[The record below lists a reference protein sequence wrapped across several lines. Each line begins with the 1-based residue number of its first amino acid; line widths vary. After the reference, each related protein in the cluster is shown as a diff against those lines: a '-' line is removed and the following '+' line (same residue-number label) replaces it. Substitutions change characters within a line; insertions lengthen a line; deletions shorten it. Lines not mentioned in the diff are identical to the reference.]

1 MKKSIEDLAQRFPS
15 KSFYIKRGYK
25 FPLESTDVLL
35 RWWFLSF
42 AQPGFHRFWRVWNPL
57 LGYLLFLFYI
67 ILGGNKRPFLATFV
81 VFTSCGFVFHD
92 LLTLKDIIEL
102 DTTIS
107 FMIWGVLCDLSRRYE
122 LHKTQEKWPWV
133 VNVLVNAS
141 LLVCGKEAGH
151 LLWQML
157 SNILLK

>member
-1 MKKSIEDLAQRFPS
+1 MIKNIEDLVRRFPS
-15 KSFYIKRGYK
+15 STFYTKRGYK
-25 FPLESTDVLL
+25 YPIKIGDLLL

-67 ILGGNKRPFLATFV
+67 ALGGNKRPFIASFV

-92 LLTLKDIIEL
+92 LLTLKEVIAL

-107 FMIWGVLCDLSRRYE
+107 FMIWAVLCDLSRRYQ
-122 LHKTQEKWPWV
+122 LHKIQEKWPWIA
-133 VNVLVNAS
+133 NVLINAL
-141 LLVCGKEAGH
+141 LLVGGKEAGSF
-151 LLWQML
+151 LWQVL
-157 SNILLK
+157 SKSM